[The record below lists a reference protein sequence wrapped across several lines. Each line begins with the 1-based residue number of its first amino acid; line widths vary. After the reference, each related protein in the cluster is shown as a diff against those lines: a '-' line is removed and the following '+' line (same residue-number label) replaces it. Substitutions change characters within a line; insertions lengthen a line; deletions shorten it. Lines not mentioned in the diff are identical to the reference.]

1 MAFWQISAPIALDEF
16 LLYDVDNSG
25 HMNIST
31 PLVQHLNGHAVQAL
45 AKIDS
50 L

>member
-1 MAFWQISAPIALDEF
+1 MAFCKNSAPIAIDEF
-16 LLYDVDNSG
+16 LLFDVGNSG
-25 HMNIST
+25 RMNIST

-45 AKIDS
+45 AKIDP